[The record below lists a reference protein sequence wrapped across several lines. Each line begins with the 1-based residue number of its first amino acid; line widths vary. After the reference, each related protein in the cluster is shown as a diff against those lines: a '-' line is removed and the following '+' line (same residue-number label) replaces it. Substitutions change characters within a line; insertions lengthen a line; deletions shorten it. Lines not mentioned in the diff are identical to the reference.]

1 MEHLKWKRLGLALL
15 GVAIFCLLAGL
26 LGVIYLIYFLRLD

>member
-1 MEHLKWKRLGLALL
+1 MEHLKRKRLRLVLL
-15 GVAIFCLLAGL
+15 GIAIFCLLAGL